1 MASVPS
7 GKKVSPARSRKP
19 KSPTGKEASISKEKL
34 ASVLMQKTPS
44 EPKDRKFFSPYTQS
58 YFAEGQEEHLD
69 SKYSSQPFYGSTECN
84 FWLKDD
90 MQYYMDQL
98 RGRGAFATV
107 WRAKERK
114 TGRVFA
120 VKIFQ
125 VDDDAKLKRGVRD
138 EGQILDRLQDA
149 VSLLISNC
157 SL

>member
-1 MASVPS
+1 MASVPG

-19 KSPTGKEASISKEKL
+19 NPPTGKEASVSKEKL

-44 EPKDRKFFSPYTQS
+44 EPKERKFFSPNTQT
-58 YFAEGQEEHLD
+58 YFCEGQEEHLD
-69 SKYSSQPFYGSTECN
+69 SKYSSQPFYRSTECN

-90 MQYYMDQL
+90 MQYHMDQL

-107 WRAKERK
+107 WRAKEKK

-120 VKIFQ
+120 VKIFKI
-125 VDDDAKLKRGVRD
+125 DDDAKLKREVRD
-138 EGQILDRLQDA
+138 EGQILDRLQDG
-149 VSLLISNC
+149 VSLLIHDC